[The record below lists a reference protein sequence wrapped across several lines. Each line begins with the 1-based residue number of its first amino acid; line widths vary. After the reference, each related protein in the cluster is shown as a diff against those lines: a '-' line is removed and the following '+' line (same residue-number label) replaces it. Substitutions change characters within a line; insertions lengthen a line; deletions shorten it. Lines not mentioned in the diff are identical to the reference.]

1 MLRIFSGPK
10 LLMFNDPRESEE
22 QFKDLYH
29 STDHESAVDILNGR
43 SIHLPAGRQKRDF
56 SSGKGS
62 T

>member
-1 MLRIFSGPK
+1 
-10 LLMFNDPRESEE
+10 MFNDPRESEE